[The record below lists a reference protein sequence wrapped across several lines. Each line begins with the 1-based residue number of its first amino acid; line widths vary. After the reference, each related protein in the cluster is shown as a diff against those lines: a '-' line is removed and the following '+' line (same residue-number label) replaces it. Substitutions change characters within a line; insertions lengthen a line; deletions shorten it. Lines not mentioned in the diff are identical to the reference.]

1 LCNGCVSAMCSLLA
15 RAWLRWL
22 ADANDVKLWQ
32 ARQKVDDAA
41 AAAAAASSSR
51 GADLS
56 AEAQL
61 ESRLEQ
67 LLDEAALCNGDDFV
81 DDYVADREADW
92 TIR

>member
-1 LCNGCVSAMCSLLA
+1 MCSLLTL
-15 RAWLRWL
+15 AWLRRL

-41 AAAAAASSSR
+41 AAAAAPSSR
-51 GADLS
+51 SAELS

-81 DDYVADREADW
+81 DDYVADREADCS
-92 TIR
+92 TR